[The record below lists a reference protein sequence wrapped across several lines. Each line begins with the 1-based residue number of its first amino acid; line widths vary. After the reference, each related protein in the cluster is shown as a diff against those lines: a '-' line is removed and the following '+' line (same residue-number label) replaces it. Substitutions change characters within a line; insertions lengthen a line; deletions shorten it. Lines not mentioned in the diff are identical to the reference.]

1 MNDRAPGYGTVLGI
15 AGAAAGVV
23 GTLAAVLMDRDSA
36 EDPREKPAEQRR
48 QEKVESR
55 PTAKAPGRFRKKNEE
70 PPPPELDPGLQRVS
84 EVGAQ
89 IASLTASGIGA
100 AKSRIESGD
109 LQLASRQL
117 ATTLKDRSRDRAS
130 RAGSL
135 GSDVSTRAS
144 GLVSEARN
152 QMPGLVD
159 AAGKAAIDARNRG
172 AQLGIQALERLPEVR
187 GQVENRVTPVIKDL
201 RKQASPLLGE
211 ATAAASSI
219 LGTAESRARGARL
232 WAEKDALPE
241 VRIAVADVTHKAA
254 ERAKSAEV
262 RVASVSAGATGTLS
276 AVEDR
281 TRHAASVAAQG
292 TKDTGAIVFWGTV
305 AGGLVFY
312 ALLSDAQRERVKAAA
327 LRIGSEAKEIY
338 RDVQGYDEEFS

>member
-1 MNDRAPGYGTVLGI
+1 
-15 AGAAAGVV
+15 
-23 GTLAAVLMDRDSA
+23 
-36 EDPREKPAEQRR
+36 
-48 QEKVESR
+48 
-55 PTAKAPGRFRKKNEE
+55 
-70 PPPPELDPGLQRVS
+70 
-84 EVGAQ
+84 
-89 IASLTASGIGA
+89 
-100 AKSRIESGD
+100 
-109 LQLASRQL
+109 
-117 ATTLKDRSRDRAS
+117 
-130 RAGSL
+130 
-135 GSDVSTRAS
+135 
-144 GLVSEARN
+144 
-152 QMPGLVD
+152 MPGLVD

-201 RKQASPLLGE
+201 RKQASPLLGG

-327 LRIGSEAKEIY
+327 LRIGSEAREIY